1 MNYDKLTNKRKK
13 ISLRVP
19 ESLYDYFTKLSSNTG
34 NDKQEILLDLL
45 MVGFNV
51 SIEELLGKQEYSEF
65 INYVV
70 ERIKELDD
78 ANFIKCYINIIV
90 ENNKDVVI
98 GEITKL
104 LNSGIKSKVKSN
116 NLSALLELKSDYL
129 KQVVSDLRT
138 EELRMRFKEVT
149 QKMN

>member
-13 ISLRVP
+13 ISLMIP

-34 NDKQEILLDLL
+34 NDKQEILLNLL

-51 SIEELLGKQEYSEF
+51 SIEELLGKQEYLEF

-78 ANFIKCYINIIV
+78 TNFIKCYINIIV

>member
-13 ISLRVP
+13 LSLMVP
-19 ESLYDYFTKLSSNTG
+19 ESLYDYFTELSSNTG
-34 NDKQEILLDLL
+34 NDKQEILLNLL

-149 QKMN
+149 QKIN